1 MLAGKQEAGKTSTGQ
16 KFEKIKF
23 SKELTVKFRQLNC
36 KMARYFSSHVLCL
49 NSYGIHI
56 INECLLEQLP

>member
-16 KFEKIKF
+16 KLEKIKF

-49 NSYGIHI
+49 NS
-56 INECLLEQLP
+56 